1 MRIVFS
7 YDVTDD
13 RRRARLAKRLKDY
26 LVRVQ
31 YSVFEGQ
38 VDPPTQDRLERLVHE
53 ELSLDVD
60 SVRIYPLC
68 RHCAGSMR
76 LFGTSLFAGREGDEV
91 L

>member
-13 RRRARLAKRLKDY
+13 RRRNRLAKRLKDY

-31 YSVFEGQ
+31 YSVFEGD
-38 VDPPTQDRLERLVHE
+38 VDDREEMQIEKIVYK

-60 SVRIYPLC
+60 SVRIYHLC
-68 RHCAGSMR
+68 RHCASTMR
-76 LFGTSLFAGREGDEV
+76 LFGTSIYVGKEREEIF
-91 L
+91 

>member
-31 YSVFEGQ
+31 YSVFEGD
-38 VDPPTQDRLERLVHE
+38 VDPQTEGRLERLVYE
-53 ELSLDVD
+53 ELSLDTD

-68 RHCAGSMR
+68 RGCAGAMR
-76 LFGTSLFAGREGDEV
+76 LFGTSIHAGRDGDEV

>member
-7 YDVTDD
+7 YDVSDD
-13 RRRARLAKRLKDY
+13 RRRARLAKGLKDF

-31 YSVFEGQ
+31 YSVFEGEITPK
-38 VDPPTQDRLERLVHE
+38 DEDRLISLVHR

-60 SVRIYPLC
+60 SVRIYHLC
-68 RHCAGSMR
+68 RGCAGAMR
-76 LFGTSLFAGREGDEV
+76 LFGTSIFAGKEGDEV

>member
-7 YDVTDD
+7 YDVSDD
-13 RRRARLAKRLKDY
+13 RRRNRLAKRLKDH

-31 YSVFEGQ
+31 YSVFEGE
-38 VDPPTQDRLERLVHE
+38 VAPPDEDRLVRLVHQ

-68 RHCAGSMR
+68 RGCAGAMR
-76 LFGTSLFAGREGDEV
+76 LFGTSIFAGRDGDEV

>member
-13 RRRARLAKRLKDY
+13 RRRTRLAKRLKDY

-31 YSVFEGQ
+31 YSVFEG
-38 VDPPTQDRLERLVHE
+38 DITPPDEDRLIRLVHD

-60 SVRIYPLC
+60 SVRIYHLC
-68 RHCAGSMR
+68 RGCAGAMR
-76 LFGTSLFAGREGDEV
+76 LFGTSIFVGREGDEV

>member
-1 MRIVFS
+1 MRMVFS
-7 YDVTDD
+7 YDVSDD
-13 RRRARLAKRLKDY
+13 RRRARLAKRLKDH

-31 YSVFEGQ
+31 YSVFEGD
-38 VDPPTQDRLERLVHE
+38 VTPPDEDRLVRLIHQ

-68 RHCAGSMR
+68 RGCAGAMR
-76 LFGTSLFAGREGDEV
+76 LFGTSIFAGREGDEV

>member
-7 YDVTDD
+7 YDVTND
-13 RRRARLAKRLKDY
+13 RRRNRLAKRLKDH

-31 YSVFEGQ
+31 YSVWEGD
-38 VDPPTQDRLERLVHE
+38 VDDRVETQLERLVYQ

-68 RHCAGSMR
+68 RGCAGAMR
-76 LFGTSLFAGREGDEV
+76 LFGTSIFAGRDGDEV